1 MQKKMLI
8 LVLAAVVLARAFN
21 PEFMA
26 NFGSDI
32 PLKKH

>member
-1 MQKKMLI
+1 MRKTMLI
-8 LVLAAVVLARAFN
+8 LVLGAIVLAIAFN
-21 PEFMA
+21 PEFLA